1 MKHVCGLMGFN
12 SMLGDTCEKCDSQR
26 VDMMNTLG
34 YGSETNN
41 GESRSNTVS
50 EDNRNEMTEA
60 ADYDE
65 FEEEMEFSDEDG
77 YNVLSFLSDLE
88 SFLDSKLDDV
98 TRGNVFLSEN
108 KHGVTVNLLI
118 GTPFADSDLEIN
130 QINVIVSP
138 TDREFLGSEG
148 VSMGAEESDEDGNLF
163 FDTREQ
169 AREHARSSGAK
180 FEDKGQAA
188 NQGKRW
194 STHEAFDN
202 AMSHFNGE

>member
-1 MKHVCGLMGFN
+1 MKKKKDVYRG
-12 SMLGDTCEKCDSQR
+12 SWAEARDKTEQPQR
-26 VDMMNTLG
+26 VDLAETIG

-50 EDNRNEMTEA
+50 NDMIEA
-60 ADYDE
+60 AEYD
-65 FEEEMEFSDEDG
+65 EEMEFSDEDG

-88 SFLDSKLDDV
+88 AFLESKLDDV

-118 GTPFADSDLEIN
+118 GTPFAHSDLEVN

-148 VSMGAEESDEDGNLF
+148 VNMGAEESDEDGNLF
-163 FDTREQ
+163 FNTREE
-169 AREHARSSGAK
+169 AREHARSTGAK
-180 FEDKGQAA
+180 FEDNGQTAGD
-188 NQGKRW
+188 GKRW

-202 AMSHFNGE
+202 AMSHFSGE